1 MPQPRSWQ
9 AEACRPF
16 PVIAPVPTAGS
27 TLPVVE
33 TFHSLQGEGLHTGR
47 SAFFVRLAG
56 CDVGCSWCD
65 TKHSWPEAAHPRR
78 SVAELVAEAGRARE
92 QGAAFVVVTGG
103 EPLQHDLDP
112 LCTALA
118 PAGLPLHLET
128 SGAHPLSG
136 HFDWLTLS
144 PKPHLPPGDALL
156 AACDELKVVV
166 QEAADLAFAEAMAAR
181 AGELRREKGAA
192 AAGPALLLQPAWG
205 EPEGQRLALDHVR
218 RHSAW
223 RLSLQTH
230 KVLDVR

>member
-1 MPQPRSWQ
+1 M
-9 AEACRPF
+9 
-16 PVIAPVPTAGS
+16 IAPVPTAGS

-33 TFHSLQGEGLHTGR
+33 TFHSLQGEGLHAGR

-78 SVAELVAEAGRARE
+78 SVAELVAEARRAGVE
-92 QGAAFVVVTGG
+92 GAAFVVVTGG

-112 LCTALA
+112 LCTAFVA
-118 PAGLPLHLET
+118 TGLPLHLET

-136 HFDWLTLS
+136 RFDWLTLS
-144 PKPHLPPGDALL
+144 PKRHRPPGDALL

-181 AGELRREKGAA
+181 AGELRQAG
-192 AAGPALLLQPAWG
+192 AGPVLMLQPAWG
-205 EPEGQRLALDHVR
+205 EPEGQRLAIAHVQ

-230 KVLDVR
+230 KVLQVR